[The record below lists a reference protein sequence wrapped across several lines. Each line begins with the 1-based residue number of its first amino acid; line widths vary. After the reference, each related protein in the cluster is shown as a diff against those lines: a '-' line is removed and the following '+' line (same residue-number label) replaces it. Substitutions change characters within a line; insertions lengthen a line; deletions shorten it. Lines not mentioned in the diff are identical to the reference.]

1 MNLEITDPQFKE
13 KTKALDALYNV
24 IDPELYVN
32 IVDLGLVYD
41 IIFGADKE
49 LKVEMTLSTPHC
61 PMGESIM
68 NAVMNTL
75 EDQFPGFDISVD
87 LVWDPPWDI
96 SKVSEEGLNQL
107 GI

>member
-1 MNLEITDPQFKE
+1 MTIDITDQYFKE
-13 KTKALDALYNV
+13 KTKALNALYNV

-41 IIFGADKE
+41 IIFEGDKE
-49 LKVEMTLSTPHC
+49 LKVVMTLSTPHC

-68 NAVMNTL
+68 NAVVNTL
-75 EDQFPGFDISVD
+75 EDAFSGYDVTVD